1 MGRATD
7 MDVEHRL
14 GNRRYDDG
22 KCVTM
27 GSDGEARKATATEI
41 HDLLRDRICLL
52 EYRPGAMLR
61 ENDIAG
67 EFNVSRTPV
76 REALQRLSIGGL
88 VEVRNGIGTF
98 VTTLDLEQLLEA
110 FELRIEMARLFGRL
124 DTRNA
129 TPDDVAILEA
139 LLKRSQVLMDNFDVH
154 EHWHIN
160 HRLHFAISD
169 LVLNKTFLDMWHNLY
184 FRAARVW
191 YDVSKDLWPDAVGM
205 LQTEITEL
213 LTAARE
219 NDIEAIGYIKR
230 NYINFCWKRI
240 VSKQQS

>member
-1 MGRATD
+1 MASG
-7 MDVEHRL
+7 
-14 GNRRYDDG
+14 
-22 KCVTM
+22 VTI
-27 GSDGEARKATATEI
+27 GSDGEARKPAATEI

-76 REALQRLSIGGL
+76 REALQRLSIEGL

-98 VTTLDLEQLLEA
+98 VTTLDQEQLREV
-110 FELRIEMARLFGRL
+110 FGIRVEMSRLFGRI
-124 DTRNA
+124 DTREVTA
-129 TPDDVAILEA
+129 ADVAILEA
-139 LLKRSQVLMDNFDVH
+139 LLTRSRVLMDKFDVH
-154 EHWHIN
+154 EHWRIN

-169 LVLNKTFLDMWHNLY
+169 LVLNKTFLEMWHNLY

-191 YDVSKDLWPDAVGM
+191 YDVSRDIWPEAVGL
-205 LQTEITEL
+205 LQLEINDL

-219 NDIEAIGYIKR
+219 NDIEAIGYVKR

-240 VSKQQS
+240 ASRQRS